1 MKHLT
6 AIEQLK
12 ISAEICEN
20 NAPINETEGSLEQA
34 ALEREN
40 ATAYREA
47 ILVLE
52 AQG

>member
-1 MKHLT
+1 MKHLV

-12 ISAEICEN
+12 ISAEVCEN
-20 NAPINETEGSLEQA
+20 NAPINEAEGNASQA
-34 ALEREN
+34 ALERDN
-40 ATAYREA
+40 AVAYREA